1 MGRVVAGTAMDRS
14 DSDEQARKRDA
25 TAGDAGSG
33 DGDDL
38 TRRIIRLALRV
49 HRHLGPGLL
58 ESVYAAC
65 LAWEIGQ
72 AGLVLEQ
79 QVPLALTYGDLRL
92 PCVYRADL
100 VVERRVILEIKAV
113 DHVLP
118 LHAAQLLTYL
128 RLSGCRVGLLLN
140 FNTVMLKDGIR
151 RCVL

>member
-1 MGRVVAGTAMDRS
+1 MGLVVAGTAMDRS
-14 DSDEQARKRDA
+14 DSHERSQRLEA
-25 TAGDAGSG
+25 TAGDAGPG

-38 TRRIIRLALRV
+38 TRRIIQLALRV
-49 HRHLGPGLL
+49 HRRLGPGLL

-128 RLSGCRVGLLLN
+128 RLSGCRIGLLLN

>member
-14 DSDEQARKRDA
+14 ESHERARRRDA
-25 TAGDAGSG
+25 TGGDAGPG

-49 HRHLGPGLL
+49 HRRLGPGLL

-128 RLSGCRVGLLLN
+128 RLSGCRIGLLLN